1 MRRLRWAAVI
11 VAVSAGCSERTPRA
25 ADFVP
30 TEAAARAALDASL
43 NAWATGDA
51 GSVATGTPVPVEV
64 ADGLRTKG
72 RTLVKYE
79 ILGPVP
85 ADAPRCFAVRMTLGN
100 PAQDVRERYVVLGLD
115 PVWVWRH
122 DDYVMLTHWDH
133 TMTADK
139 SKPAGPPPKR

>member
-1 MRRLRWAAVI
+1 MRRLRWSALLVAAL
-11 VAVSAGCSERTPRA
+11 AGCSGRTPQA
-25 ADFVP
+25 GDFVP
-30 TEAAARAALDASL
+30 TEAAARTALDASL

-51 GSVATGTPVPVEV
+51 GTPATGTPVPVQV

-100 PAQDVRERYVVLGLD
+100 PTQEVRERYVVLGLD

-139 SKPAGPPPKR
+139 TKPAGPPPKR